1 MDHHFVWIYVIVLSL
16 TVPPYQTVSSNEH
29 VTVTTLINSEAHL
42 NCPIGS
48 ITDDCYYLKH
58 DHRMIE
64 DDWITHCYWFRSR
77 HGEPLAIVTV
87 EREMTQWST
96 SLSPL
101 SSSLAN
107 RTTFMT
113 MSKTYPRTY
122 DRDRVTIQ
130 LDCISRQCRLRIRN
144 VTQRDEGDYRCRL
157 DRRRSRTTMNDYHL
171 NVIVKPPAKV
181 LWYEGR
187 TLIGDN
193 YRSMRFNNND
203 NDQTKQWIN
212 CTGDG
217 NSECKTINELILYGK
232 LTRSDHNRMFRC
244 VAQNTE
250 LMAPIE
256 ASITIKL
263 ILPPETVVIANGP
276 DVVFVAGRDERLVC
290 RAFGSF
296 PIAQLS
302 WLKNGLPAPESIEG
316 YYDNLRNHSV
326 SILSFIPKWTD
337 DGTEFTCEGVAS
349 HSSYELIRSPII
361 RDSVIVTVHDIP
373 RLVLTYS
380 LQYGTEANVFHVDD
394 TVHFVCNVYSKPSI
408 ERIYWLHNRQLV
420 LSDDQYI
427 FIKNGS
433 MTIRGLQYEKHNGN
447 WSCLAE
453 NRIGRQM
460 SNVIFIDVI
469 YSPKCSKSNQ
479 HTYQVGINETIAI
492 VCNIDSNPG
501 TQYFSW
507 YYNQTELI
515 RYNKSTDGRQSIL
528 FYMPTDQWSFGIV
541 KCTARNIAGPMVEP
555 CLFHL
560 KQYGLPH
567 SIRRCHA
574 LELANKMEQTI
585 TNERKRI
592 GPIAIQCYFDSDG
605 GLPTICNGSLYRRNN
620 RVPDW
625 AGINVD
631 IPNDK
636 QRQNHKSSSCRFEPP
651 ISINLDDEYRF
662 VVHTANDRGP
672 SLKIAEFKLS
682 IRALI
687 RRRPNQ
693 SSLSQ
698 LIFDRITN
706 ETQDEDEDKIEN
718 GDYHSS
724 SWSSIFML
732 YPLQMIATILVFLAI
747 FITCCCTIRL
757 LIVRCCCI
765 STSTSLQQSTPS
777 SSRLSTTTRPFPIDH
792 ANSTIM
798 VEDDYYYYYYKNEE
812 ETDPY
817 I

>member
-1 MDHHFVWIYVIVLSL
+1 MIY
-16 TVPPYQTVSSNEH
+16 
-29 VTVTTLINSEAHL
+29 
-42 NCPIGS
+42 
-48 ITDDCYYLKH
+48 
-58 DHRMIE
+58 
-64 DDWITHCYWFRSR
+64 
-77 HGEPLAIVTV
+77 
-87 EREMTQWST
+87 
-96 SLSPL
+96 
-101 SSSLAN
+101 
-107 RTTFMT
+107 
-113 MSKTYPRTY
+113 
-122 DRDRVTIQ
+122 
-130 LDCISRQCRLRIRN
+130 
-144 VTQRDEGDYRCRL
+144 
-157 DRRRSRTTMNDYHL
+157 
-171 NVIVKPPAKV
+171 
-181 LWYEGR
+181 
-187 TLIGDN
+187 
-193 YRSMRFNNND
+193 
-203 NDQTKQWIN
+203 
-212 CTGDG
+212 
-217 NSECKTINELILYGK
+217 LY
-232 LTRSDHNRMFRC
+232 
-244 VAQNTE
+244 
-250 LMAPIE
+250 
-256 ASITIKL
+256 
-263 ILPPETVVIANGP
+263 
-276 DVVFVAGRDERLVC
+276 
-290 RAFGSF
+290 
-296 PIAQLS
+296 
-302 WLKNGLPAPESIEG
+302 
-316 YYDNLRNHSV
+316 
-326 SILSFIPKWTD
+326 
-337 DGTEFTCEGVAS
+337 
-349 HSSYELIRSPII
+349 
-361 RDSVIVTVHDIP
+361 
-373 RLVLTYS
+373 
-380 LQYGTEANVFHVDD
+380 
-394 TVHFVCNVYSKPSI
+394 
-408 ERIYWLHNRQLV
+408 
-420 LSDDQYI
+420 
-427 FIKNGS
+427 
-433 MTIRGLQYEKHNGN
+433 
-447 WSCLAE
+447 
-453 NRIGRQM
+453 
-460 SNVIFIDVI
+460 ID
-469 YSPKCSKSNQ
+469 SPKCSKSNQ